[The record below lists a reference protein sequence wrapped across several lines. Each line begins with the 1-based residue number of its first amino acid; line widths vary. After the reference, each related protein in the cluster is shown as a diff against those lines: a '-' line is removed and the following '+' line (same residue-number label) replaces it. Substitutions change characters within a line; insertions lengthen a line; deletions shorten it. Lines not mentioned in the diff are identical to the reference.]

1 VLIFYGFYRFQQ
13 KRVAFRNDY
22 CRSCAQPRRSVQIRS
37 FNAGHIFW
45 IPILP
50 LGYYKR
56 WLSTACGRDPHVL
69 RGRRPGFKWAGLII
83 LMIFSV
89 GISTVKLANR

>member
-1 VLIFYGFYRFQQ
+1 VLIFYGFYRFRQ

-22 CRSCAQPRRSVQIRS
+22 CRSCAEPRRSVQIRS

-56 WLSTACGRDPHVL
+56 RLSTACGRDPHVL